1 MQFAHSLQLPVP
13 AVHEISESGKQ
24 TSILMDFV
32 DGECLEEVWPTM
44 NIEEKQSVAE
54 QVRDIITVM
63 RKATPNQTSIG
74 AFDGPARDCRQFLD
88 YQGGPFE
95 SISTFNEFVL
105 DFLDGTPPYIRQ
117 SITEAVN
124 DANGSRNVLSHCD
137 LTPRNI
143 IVQDGRIKALLDW
156 EYAGWYPEYWEFVKF
171 FDRPTGCKDWKSFA
185 GTMFEVPYAQELL
198 VFQALARWQRP

>member
-63 RKATPNQTSIG
+63 RKATPFQTSIG
-74 AFDGPARDCRQFLD
+74 AFDGPAHDCHQFLD

-95 SISTFNEFVL
+95 KISTFNVR
-105 DFLDGTPPYIRQ
+105 TR
-117 SITEAVN
+117 
-124 DANGSRNVLSHCD
+124 LS
-137 LTPRNI
+137 
-143 IVQDGRIKALLDW
+143 
-156 EYAGWYPEYWEFVKF
+156 
-171 FDRPTGCKDWKSFA
+171 
-185 GTMFEVPYAQELL
+185 
-198 VFQALARWQRP
+198 